1 MESLFVS
8 NREKLV
14 TKLDGGVIV
23 LGAYADM
30 QRSND
35 VAATFEQEANF
46 WWLTGIDAPNWL
58 VIIDGTR
65 RKSWLVAP
73 EISNIYAL
81 FDGGLSFEDAKNI
94 SGVDDILTRDAAGS
108 MLRDLAK
115 KHSVVFTL
123 GDMPHAEYYNFVFN
137 PTPKKLYDQ
146 LERTFTSV
154 RDCRKELAL
163 LRAIKDPREIIAMK
177 KAINLTVDAFDYVR
191 PLIETMKYEYE
202 VDAEFGYYFRRHG
215 AKGHAYDPIVAG
227 GKNACT
233 LHYMNGNAKLK
244 KRELLLLD
252 IGVRHFGYPSD
263 ISRTY
268 ALGEP
273 TKRQQEVH
281 AAVKRAQKKIVSLL
295 EPHLMLDQYHRD
307 VDTVM
312 IEVLMELGL
321 MKNASDADNYR
332 RYFPHA
338 ISHGLGVDPHDSL
351 GTHRSFMENMV
362 VTVEPGIYIPEEG
375 IGVRIEDDILI
386 TKTGHSNLS
395 ARLSTDL

>member
-1 MESLFVS
+1 MEDLFAN
-8 NREKLV
+8 NREKLL

-23 LGAYADM
+23 LTAYAEM
-30 QRSND
+30 QWSND
-35 VAATFEQEANF
+35 VAATFEQESNF
-46 WWLTGIDAPNWL
+46 WWLSGIEAPNWWI
-58 VIIDGTR
+58 IIDGTR

-73 EISNIYAL
+73 EMHKVQTL
-81 FDGGLSFEDAKNI
+81 FDGGLDVETAKKI
-94 SGVDDILTRDAAGS
+94 SGVDDVLTRDTAGS

-137 PTPKKLYDQ
+137 PAPKKLYDQ

-154 RDCRKELAL
+154 RDCRKELAF
-163 LRAIKDPREIIAMK
+163 LRAVKDPREITAMK
-177 KAINLTVDAFDYVR
+177 KAINLTVDAFEYIR
-191 PLIETMKYEYE
+191 PMIDSMKYEYE

-215 AKGHAYDPIVAG
+215 AKGHAYDPIVAA

-252 IGVRHFGYPSD
+252 IGARYMGYPSD

-268 ALGEP
+268 AIGEP

-281 AAVKRAQKKIVSLL
+281 GAVQRAQKQIVGLL
-295 EPHLMLDQYHRD
+295 GPDLPLDQYHRN
-307 VDTVM
+307 VDEIM
-312 IEVLMELGL
+312 MEVVIELGL
-321 MKNASDADNYR
+321 MKDKTDTENYR

-338 ISHGLGVDPHDSL
+338 IGHGLGVDPHDSL
-351 GTHRSFMENMV
+351 GQHRYFMENMV